1 MFIADA
7 SSPGHTA
14 SDLGDGSGP
23 YAEALAN
30 ELRKPGL
37 DHLNLFQNVKEAVQL
52 STGGFQQPWE
62 SNGLGRRVYLTG
74 QSQIGSITLPAATAR
89 FGTEIDEAA
98 RSQ

>member
-1 MFIADA
+1 VRAD
-7 SSPGHTA
+7 TLA